1 VKFLHLSD
9 LHIGK
14 IVNGVSMIGEQRHVF
29 EQIAG
34 YVQTAG
40 PRAVLIAGDIYDRA
54 VPGVDAVRLF
64 DDFLTELAG
73 GGTAVLLIAGNH
85 DSPER
90 LNYASRLLSRGN
102 VFLCGVPG
110 NDGKM
115 RCVTLDDEYGQV
127 NFWLLP
133 FIKPS
138 SLREYYGDAEIDGY
152 SDAVRTVIENSGIDF
167 AARNVL
173 ISHQFYTGAGIELVR
188 SESEIDFVGGLDAV
202 DAGILSRFDYAALGH
217 LHRAQNVGAENI
229 RYGGSPLKYSFS
241 EWRHDKSVTLVDIG
255 EKGNLKISA
264 LPLTPI
270 HDMREIKGPI
280 DGLTSAEVLR
290 EAECED
296 YMRVILTD
304 EGDIADAMGKIRSAY
319 PNVMALD
326 FENSRT
332 GKESGYAGYE
342 AESVE
347 NVSILDLFSRFF
359 KEIKKTDMSPRQEK
373 IVRELLEEA
382 GNDK

>member
-1 VKFLHLSD
+1 MKFLHLSD

-14 IVNGVSMIGEQRHVF
+14 IVNGVSMIEEQRHVF
-29 EQIAG
+29 GQIAG
-34 YVQTAG
+34 YARTVE
-40 PRAVLIAGDIYDRA
+40 AVLVAGDVYDRA

-64 DDFLTELAG
+64 DDFLTDLAG
-73 GGTAVLLIAGNH
+73 TGTSVFVIAGNH

-90 LNYASRLLSRGN
+90 LNYASRLLSKGN
-102 VFLCGVPG
+102 VFLCGLL
-110 NDGKM
+110 DGVM
-115 RCVTLDDEYGQV
+115 RSVTLDDEYGSV

-138 SLREYYGDAEIDGY
+138 SLRGYYGDAETGNY

-167 AARNVL
+167 NDRNVL
-173 ISHQFYTGAGIELVR
+173 ISHQFYTAAGIEPVR
-188 SESEIDFVGGLDAV
+188 SESETDFVGGLDAA

-217 LHRAQNVGAENI
+217 LHRAQSVGAENI

-241 EWRHDKSVTLVDIG
+241 EWKHEKSATLVDIR
-255 EKGNLKISA
+255 EKGSLSISA

-280 DGLTSAEVLR
+280 DRLTSAEVLR
-290 EAECED
+290 DAERED

-304 EGDIADAMGKIRSAY
+304 EGDIVDAMGKIRSAY
-319 PNVMALD
+319 PNVMSLD
-326 FENSRT
+326 FENSRA
-332 GKESGYAGYE
+332 GKESDYAGYE
-342 AESVE
+342 GEE
-347 NVSILDLFSRFF
+347 LQNISIFDLFSRFF
-359 KEIKKTDMSPRQEK
+359 KEIKNTDMSARQEK

-382 GNDK
+382 GDDI

>member
-1 VKFLHLSD
+1 MKFLHLSD

-14 IVNGVSMIGEQRHVF
+14 IVNGVSMIEEQRHVF
-29 EQIAG
+29 GQIAG
-34 YVQTAG
+34 YARTVE
-40 PRAVLIAGDIYDRA
+40 AVLVAGDVYDRA

-64 DDFLTELAG
+64 DDFLTDLAG
-73 GGTAVLLIAGNH
+73 TGTSVFVIAGNH

-90 LNYASRLLSRGN
+90 LNYASRLLSKGN
-102 VFLCGVPG
+102 VFLCGLL
-110 NDGKM
+110 DGVM
-115 RCVTLDDEYGQV
+115 RSVTLDDEYGSV

-138 SLREYYGDAEIDGY
+138 SLRGYYGDAEIGNY

-167 AARNVL
+167 NDRNVL
-173 ISHQFYTGAGIELVR
+173 ISHQFYTAAGIEPVR
-188 SESEIDFVGGLDAV
+188 SESETDFVGGLDAA

-217 LHRAQNVGAENI
+217 LHRAQSVGAENI

-241 EWRHDKSVTLVDIG
+241 EWKHEKSATLVDIR
-255 EKGNLKISA
+255 EKGSLSISA

-280 DGLTSAEVLR
+280 DRLTSAEVLR
-290 EAECED
+290 DAEWED

-304 EGDIADAMGKIRSAY
+304 EGDIVDAMGKIRSAY
-319 PNVMALD
+319 PNVMSLD
-326 FENSRT
+326 FENSRA
-332 GKESGYAGYE
+332 GKESDYAGYE
-342 AESVE
+342 GEE
-347 NVSILDLFSRFF
+347 LQNISIFDLFSRFF
-359 KEIKKTDMSPRQEK
+359 KEIKNTDMSARQEK

-382 GNDK
+382 GDDI

>member
-1 VKFLHLSD
+1 MKFLHLSD

-14 IVNGVSMIGEQRHVF
+14 TVNGVSMIGEQRHVF
-29 EQIAG
+29 GQIAG
-34 YVQTAG
+34 YLRTER
-40 PRAVLIAGDIYDRA
+40 PRAVLVAGDVYDRT

-73 GGTAVLLIAGNH
+73 EGAAVFIIAGNH

-102 VFLCGVPG
+102 VFLRGVLE
-110 NDGKM
+110 DGKM
-115 RCVTLDDEYGQV
+115 RCVTLDDEYGRV

-138 SLREYYGDAEIDGY
+138 SLRGYYDDAEIGGY
-152 SDAVRTVIENSGIDF
+152 SDAVRIVIENSGVDF

-173 ISHQFYTGAGIELVR
+173 ISHQFYAGAGIEPVR
-188 SESEIDFVGGLDAV
+188 SESETDFVGGLDAV
-202 DAGILSRFDYAALGH
+202 DAAILSRFDYAALGH
-217 LHRAQNVGAENI
+217 LHRAQSAGAENI

-241 EWRHDKSVTLVDIG
+241 EWRHEKSATLVELGKKGSLDIT
-255 EKGNLKISA
+255 A

-280 DGLTSAEVLR
+280 GKLTSAEVLR
-290 EAECED
+290 DAERED
-296 YMRVILTD
+296 YMRVVLTD
-304 EGDIADAMGKIRSAY
+304 GGEIVDAIGKIRSAY
-319 PNVMALD
+319 PNVMALAY
-326 FENSRT
+326 ENSRARE
-332 GKESGYAGYE
+332 ESEYAGLD
-342 AESVE
+342 AEEVE
-347 NVSILDLFSRFF
+347 NLSVLDLFSRFF
-359 KEIKKTDMSPRQEK
+359 KEIKKTEMSARQEK

-382 GNDK
+382 GDDI

>member
-1 VKFLHLSD
+1 MHLSD

-14 IVNGVSMIGEQRHVF
+14 IVNGVSMIEEQRHVF
-29 EQIAG
+29 GQIAE
-34 YVQTAG
+34 YARTVG
-40 PRAVLIAGDIYDRA
+40 PEAVLVAGDIYDRA

-64 DDFLTELAG
+64 DDFLTDLAG
-73 GGTAVLLIAGNH
+73 TGTSVFLIAGNH

-90 LNYASRLLSRGN
+90 LNYASRLLSKGN
-102 VFLCGVPG
+102 VFLCGLL
-110 NDGKM
+110 DGVM
-115 RCVTLDDEYGQV
+115 RSVTLDDEYGSV

-138 SLREYYGDAEIDGY
+138 SLRGYYGDAEIGSY

-167 AARNVL
+167 NDRNVL
-173 ISHQFYTGAGIELVR
+173 ISHQFYTAAGIELVR
-188 SESEIDFVGGLDAV
+188 SESETDFVGGLDAA

-217 LHRAQNVGAENI
+217 LHRAQSVGAENI

-241 EWRHDKSVTLVDIG
+241 EWKHEKSATLVDIR
-255 EKGNLKISA
+255 EKGSLGISA

-280 DGLTSAEVLR
+280 GRLISAEVLR
-290 EAECED
+290 DAERED

-304 EGDIADAMGKIRSAY
+304 EGDIVDAMGKIRSAY

-326 FENSRT
+326 FENSRA
-332 GKESGYAGYE
+332 GKESDYAGYE
-342 AESVE
+342 GEGLQ
-347 NVSILDLFSRFF
+347 NISIFDLFSRFF
-359 KEIKKTDMSPRQEK
+359 REIKNTDMSARQEK

-382 GNDK
+382 GDDI